1 MIRLVV
7 FDCDG
12 TLVDSQHMIVA
23 AMGAGFAA
31 EGIEAPGAE
40 AVRRIVGLS
49 LPHAMA
55 ALRPE
60 GDEAEWTALADAY
73 RRAFFELR
81 SQPEHHEPM
90 YPGAAEA
97 IEALDAAGYLLGV
110 ATGKS
115 QRGLRAVL
123 ERVGLIDR
131 FATLKTADDAPSK
144 PHPAMLEQAMAE
156 AGAGAAETVL
166 VGDTTFDIEM
176 AVNAHAHAI
185 GVSWGYH
192 PPEELM
198 AAGARCVVASFAELV
213 PEIAALS
220 GGGGG
225 RGGP

>member
-31 EGIEAPGAE
+31 LGLEAPGAE

-49 LPHAMA
+49 LTDAMA
-55 ALRPE
+55 RLRPE
-60 GDEAEWTALADAY
+60 GGEAERAALADAY
-73 RRAFFELR
+73 REAFFELR
-81 SQPEHHEPM
+81 TEPDHHEPL
-90 YPGAAEA
+90 YPGAVEA
-97 IEALDAAGYLLGV
+97 IEALDGLGYLLGV

-131 FATLKTADDAPSK
+131 FVTLKTADDAPGK

-156 AGAGAAETVL
+156 AGAKPAETVL
-166 VGDTTFDIEM
+166 VGDTTFDMEM
-176 AVNAHAHAI
+176 AINASAHAI

-192 PPEELM
+192 PTDELT
-198 AAGARCVVASFAELV
+198 AAGARCIVASFADLV
-213 PEIAALS
+213 AEITALS
-220 GGGGG
+220 G